1 MKSKMK
7 ILMII
12 LFCSIVMFSTV
23 GINQRN
29 KKTSTLFSWS
39 IENKAEKLI
48 ENDQKPLNINR
59 VFQYIYPNEF
69 VDGTLTTYVRNLNK
83 QDLSVYAMD
92 GGYYWGT
99 TDYGYEELTN
109 FVDQVAEFN
118 SIHENEMAIEGIVF
132 DVEPA
137 QDENWKDN
145 ENELMKHYV
154 DNMIKAYEYASNKG
168 LVVVIC
174 ITYWYDEKHLS
185 ELRRLIKNS
194 CDEVAVMNYYR
205 GKEID
210 HIKTEVAIAKEYN
223 KPIMN
228 IFEFDKPDN
237 KAIFDQNT
245 YYDQGPDA
253 AQLVFEEIDA
263 FFNYEGLTAGWHQLK

>member
-1 MKSKMK
+1 MNSKMK
-7 ILMII
+7 TLMII
-12 LFCSIVMFSTV
+12 LFCSIGLFPTV
-23 GINQRN
+23 GIIQRD

-39 IENKAEKLI
+39 IEDTTEKLI
-48 ENDQKPLNINR
+48 DNYQKPLNINR

-69 VDGTLTTYVRNLNK
+69 IDGTLTSYIREMNK
-83 QDLSVYAMD
+83 HNVSVYAMD
-92 GGYYWGT
+92 GGDYWGT
-99 TDYGYEELTN
+99 TDYGYEELTD

-118 SIHENEMAIEGIVF
+118 SIHDNELVIEGIVF

-137 QDENWKDN
+137 QDENWNDSG
-145 ENELMKHYV
+145 NELMKHYV

-168 LVVVIC
+168 LDVVVC
-174 ITYWYDEKHLS
+174 ITYWYDEKHLA
-185 ELRRLIKNS
+185 ELRRLIKNG

-223 KPIMN
+223 KPIMT

-245 YYDQGPDA
+245 YYYQGPDA
-253 AQLVFEEIDA
+253 AQIVFEEIDDY
-263 FFNYEGLTAGWHQLK
+263 FNYDRLTAGWHQLR

>member
-1 MKSKMK
+1 MKSKV
-7 ILMII
+7 ITLMII
-12 LFCSIVMFSTV
+12 LFCSIVLFSTV
-23 GINQRN
+23 GLIQRN

-48 ENDQKPLNINR
+48 DNYQKPLNINR

-69 VDGTLTTYVRNLNK
+69 IDGTLTTYIREMNK
-83 QDLSVYAMD
+83 HNVSVYAMD

-118 SIHENEMAIEGIVF
+118 SIHDNEMVIEGIVF

-137 QDENWKDN
+137 QDENWKDS

-168 LVVVIC
+168 LVVVVC
-174 ITYWYDEKHLS
+174 ITYWYDEKHLA
-185 ELRRLIKNS
+185 ELRRLIKNG

-223 KPIMN
+223 KPIMS

-245 YYDQGPDA
+245 YYYQGPDA
-253 AQLVFEEIDA
+253 AQIVFEEIDDY
-263 FFNYEGLTAGWHQLK
+263 FNYDGLTPGWHQLR